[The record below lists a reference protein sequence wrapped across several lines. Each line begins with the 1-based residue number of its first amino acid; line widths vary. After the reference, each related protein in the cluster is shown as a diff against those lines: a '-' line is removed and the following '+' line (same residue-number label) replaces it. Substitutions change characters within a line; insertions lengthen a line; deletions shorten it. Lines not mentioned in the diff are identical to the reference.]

1 MKKNFFIIAAVVC
14 GMSCTTTA
22 YAQFKI
28 GGKKINVTKVV
39 QAGTDAVKAI
49 SLSDADIAAMS
60 KEYMEWMDTHNPLT
74 KPDTDYGKR
83 LEKLTGNIKEV
94 DGLKVNFG
102 VYEVID
108 VNAFACGDG
117 SVRIC
122 AGLMDIMTDDEV
134 MAVVGHEIGHV
145 IHTDSKDAMKNAY
158 LRSAVKNAAGA
169 ASSTVVRAQQMSEL
183 ENQIDSLLNGKKAT
197 VGIAVWTDKG
207 DMLRY
212 NDHVHFPLLSVFKF
226 HVALAVLDKMD
237 KQSISLDSIVSI
249 KASQMPPNTYS
260 PLRKKFPD
268 QDFTITLREL
278 MQYSIS
284 QSDNNACDILIEYA
298 GGIKHINDYIHR
310 LSIDSFNLSETEDGM
325 HSSFEAVYRNWSTPS
340 AMVRLLRTA
349 DEKEL
354 FSNKELKDF
363 LWQTMIDTETGANK
377 LKGMLPAK
385 TVVGHKTG
393 SSDRNADGMKT
404 ADNDAGLVILPDGRK
419 YYIAAFVMD
428 SYETDEDNANI
439 IARISRMVY
448 DAMR

>member
-1 MKKNFFIIAAVVC
+1 MKKNFFIITAVVC

-28 GGKKINVTKVV
+28 GGKKINVNKVV

-169 ASSTVVRAQQMSEL
+169 ASSTVSKLSDSEL
-183 ENQIDSLLNGKKAT
+183 GAMAE
-197 VGIAVWTDKG
+197 
-207 DMLRY
+207 
-212 NDHVHFPLLSVFKF
+212 
-226 HVALAVLDKMD
+226 ALAG
-237 KQSISLDSIVSI
+237 
-249 KASQMPPNTYS
+249 A
-260 PLRKKFPD
+260 
-268 QDFTITLREL
+268 
-278 MQYSIS
+278 QYSQKQETEADDYGFEFCIK
-284 QSDNNACDILIEYA
+284 NNLDPYAMYNALNKLLELSAEAPKESKFQKMFSSHPDTAKRVARAKEKADEYMKDKYKFLPFIIEEKKKESAA
-298 GGIKHINDYIHR
+298 GG
-310 LSIDSFNLSETEDGM
+310 T
-325 HSSFEAVYRNWSTPS
+325 
-340 AMVRLLRTA
+340 VRQML
-349 DEKEL
+349 
-354 FSNKELKDF
+354 ELKNG
-363 LWQTMIDTETGANK
+363 I
-377 LKGMLPAK
+377 
-385 TVVGHKTG
+385 
-393 SSDRNADGMKT
+393 SSDLAKDIVKRIRGSK
-404 ADNDAGLVILPDGRK
+404 IK
-419 YYIAAFVMD
+419 VMAKING
-428 SYETDEDNANI
+428 DEL
-439 IARISRMVY
+439 RISGRDKDDLQACIAFLKQEDIPVDLQFVNY
-448 DAMR
+448 R

>member
-1 MKKNFFIIAAVVC
+1 MKKNFFIITAVVC

-28 GGKKINVTKVV
+28 GGKKINVNKVV

-169 ASSTVVRAQQMSEL
+169 ASSTVSKLSDSEL
-183 ENQIDSLLNGKKAT
+183 GAMAE
-197 VGIAVWTDKG
+197 
-207 DMLRY
+207 
-212 NDHVHFPLLSVFKF
+212 
-226 HVALAVLDKMD
+226 ALAGAPKSPKQGPTSCIKNNLDPYAMYNALNKLLELSAEAPKESKFQKMF
-237 KQSISLDSIVSI
+237 SSH
-249 KASQMPPNTYS
+249 
-260 PLRKKFPD
+260 PD
-268 QDFTITLREL
+268 TAKRVARAKE
-278 MQYSIS
+278 
-284 QSDNNACDILIEYA
+284 
-298 GGIKHINDYIHR
+298 K
-310 LSIDSFNLSETEDGM
+310 
-325 HSSFEAVYRNWSTPS
+325 
-340 AMVRLLRTA
+340 A
-349 DEKEL
+349 DEYM
-354 FSNKELKDF
+354 KD
-363 LWQTMIDTETGANK
+363 K
-377 LKGMLPAK
+377 K
-385 TVVGHKTG
+385 
-393 SSDRNADGMKT
+393 
-404 ADNDAGLVILPDGRK
+404 
-419 YYIAAFVMD
+419 
-428 SYETDEDNANI
+428 
-439 IARISRMVY
+439 
-448 DAMR
+448 